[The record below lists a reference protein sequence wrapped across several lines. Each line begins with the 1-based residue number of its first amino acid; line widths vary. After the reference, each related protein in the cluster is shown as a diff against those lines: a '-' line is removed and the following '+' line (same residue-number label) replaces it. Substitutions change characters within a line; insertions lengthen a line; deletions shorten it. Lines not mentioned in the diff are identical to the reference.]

1 MSASHYTL
9 KLRSVEL
16 RILRMPLK
24 EPFITSYG
32 QENEKEFAFI
42 TVTTVDGTT
51 GYGECTAFSEPLYL
65 EETTMTAI
73 HVLRDFFIPLV
84 LQYEFTHPDEVS
96 SLLRPFRGHYMAKAA
111 LVGAIF
117 DAYCK
122 EQNIAL
128 AKAIGAT
135 KTKVQAGI
143 SIGIAPSLSDL
154 LKQIENYL
162 SQGFARIK
170 IKIKPGY
177 DLDIIRQ
184 IRNEFG
190 NISLMADANSAYTLD
205 DLPRLKALDEF
216 SLMMIEQP
224 LAYDDIIDHAR
235 LQQQMMTP
243 ICLDESIRT
252 VDDARKAIQIGA
264 CKVIN
269 VKIGRVGGLTYAR
282 DIVALAKNEG
292 VATWCGGMLE
302 AGVGRLCNIAIS
314 ALDGMVLPGDLAP
327 SARYFEEDIIE
338 PQVTFSSPGLFAV
351 STEPG
356 LGAHVLT
363 ERVERRTVY
372 KQLYTN
378 SSLDDRKAI
387 FFDDQD

>member
-1 MSASHYTL
+1 MSACHYTL
-9 KLRSVEL
+9 KVHSVEL

-24 EPFITSYG
+24 EPFVTSYG
-32 QENEKEFAFI
+32 QEREKEFVFI
-42 TVTTVDGTT
+42 TVTTVDGTN

-84 LQYEFTHPDEVS
+84 LEHEFAHPDEVS

-111 LVGAIF
+111 LEGALW

-122 EQNIAL
+122 EHDMAL
-128 AKAIGAT
+128 AKALGGI
-135 KTKVQAGI
+135 KPEVQAGI
-143 SIGIAPSLSDL
+143 SIGIEPTVNDL
-154 LKQIENYL
+154 LHRIEGYL
-162 SQGFARIK
+162 AQGFARIK

-177 DLDIIRQ
+177 DLDVVRQ
-184 IRNEFG
+184 VRKEFG
-190 NISLMADANSAYTLD
+190 DILLMTDANSAYTLK
-205 DLPRLKALDEF
+205 DLSTLKALDEF

-224 LAYDDIIDHAR
+224 LAYDDILDHAT
-235 LQQQMMTP
+235 LQQQIMTP

-252 VDDARKAIQIGA
+252 IDDARKAIQIGA
-264 CKVIN
+264 CQVIN
-269 VKIGRVGGLTYAR
+269 VKIGRVGGLSHAR

-314 ALDGMVLPGDLAP
+314 ALEGMVLPGDLAP

-338 PQVTFSSPGLFAV
+338 PQITFSSPGRFTV

-356 LGAHVLT
+356 VGAHVVAK
-363 ERVERRTVY
+363 RVERRTVY
-372 KQLYTN
+372 RQVYTN
-378 SSLDDRKAI
+378 SSLG
-387 FFDDQD
+387 